1 MAASIWSFYD
11 KGLFSLGSALIDLT
25 SGTYKIALFNSSS
38 NVGSNTLNPATYANT
53 TNELATANGYTAGG
67 ATVAVTWTDASGTE
81 TLGSTNAS
89 WTPTGIGIVARWA
102 VLYNSTTGKLIC
114 WTLLDTTPADVSI
127 EQITIS
133 GSGVLTL
140 ARA

>member
-1 MAASIWSFYD
+1 MAASIWFTYD
-11 KGLFSLGSALIDLT
+11 QALLELGEALIDFT
-25 SGTYKIALFNSSS
+25 SGTYKIALFNSAS
-38 NVGSNTLNPATYANT
+38 NVGSNVLSPATYANA

-67 ATVAVTWTDASGTE
+67 ATVAVTWTNSSGTE
-81 TLGSTNAS
+81 TLGSANAA
-89 WTPTGIGIVARWA
+89 WTPTGIGIIARWA

-127 EQITIS
+127 QQITIS